1 MTPLTHLCIP
11 LAAASFAAMIIL
23 SIIGSALHSKGI
35 IRDSSIAQRISA
47 IIFFTLFAIF
57 AGAAIPAMIYIFVA
71 AQSKIGNA
79 DIAMVRFLR
88 LHANGVTFA
97 FWSVFAAGGII
108 ALSAMWSTI
117 FPKSPKDDRTKK
129 EP

>member
-11 LAAASFAAMIIL
+11 LAIASFAAMIIL

-35 IRDSSIAQRISA
+35 IRDSSPAQRISA

-57 AGAAIPAMIYIFVA
+57 SGASIPAMIYIFAA

-79 DIAMVRFLR
+79 DLAMVRFLR
-88 LHANGVTFA
+88 LHADGVTFA
-97 FWSVFAAGGII
+97 FWSVFLAGFLI
-108 ALSAMWSTI
+108 ALPVMWSNLS
-117 FPKSPKDDRTKK
+117 PKSPKDDQMKK